1 MKAHNPESGEFRDS
15 LESNLTYLC
24 TFALED
30 PLRVDIKD
38 TCQMIRYGHRVE
50 DEEVKDLDETVKIK
64 MISGDH
70 IETCKRV
77 ALACGIINE
86 DD

>member
-1 MKAHNPESGEFRDS
+1 MAAHEDGLKVLSFAYKDMSMSDLDSLMKTHNPESNEFRES

-38 TCQMIRYGHRVE
+38 TCQMIKYGHRVE
-50 DEEVKDLDETVKIK
+50 DE
-64 MISGDH
+64 
-70 IETCKRV
+70 
-77 ALACGIINE
+77 
-86 DD
+86 